1 MVRAGGVVR
10 LALGLSTFDKFGS
23 DQRRAEPGSW
33 CRRCAADRAA
43 LLIRSMLVATVSALS
58 LVAPCAYAAAG
69 DTAPTAVIASG
80 TALAPLFPS
89 STTLLVSPDTALTN
103 EPVTMIAT
111 VTSMLVSTTPS
122 GTMVFEDGGVPIVG
136 CSDVPV
142 LPTGQTVTV
151 SCQTSFAA
159 STAQLEAVFE
169 AAADGM
175 VGGSSSPV
183 QSLDVGPDSTVVSI
197 DAPSPADLGVSTTY
211 SAAVTASPAWPG
223 PVQPTGAVEFLD
235 GGQPIASCLGQQ
247 LSNGV
252 AACTVKYVSPGTHAI
267 SARYLG
273 DANFTSATSPLQQVT
288 SVPATPNILG
298 VISATMQWTF
308 YYTPVYTEVRALVVS
323 GVTGASVRV
332 KCTGAGCPP
341 AKRLRL
347 VTRRKRCGSSVTS
360 SCQPQGRLDL
370 TPAFR
375 SRRLFV
381 GAKMTI
387 SIARPGWIGKVYTF
401 VVRAAASPRVQIT
414 CRQPG
419 TLDAQAGC

>member
-1 MVRAGGVVR
+1 
-10 LALGLSTFDKFGS
+10 
-23 DQRRAEPGSW
+23 
-33 CRRCAADRAA
+33 
-43 LLIRSMLVATVSALS
+43 MLVATVSTLW
-58 LVAPCAYAAAG
+58 LVAPCASAAASG
-69 DTAPTAVIASG
+69 SAPTAVVASG
-80 TALAPLFPS
+80 TALPPLFPS
-89 STTLLVSPDTALTN
+89 STSLLVSPDPALTN

-111 VTSMLVSTTPS
+111 VTSTLVSTTPS

-136 CSDVPV
+136 CSDVAV

-151 SCQTSFAA
+151 TCQTSFAA

-175 VGGSSSPV
+175 VAGSSSPI

-197 DAPSPADLGVSTTY
+197 DAPSPANLGVSTTY
-211 SAAVTASPAWPG
+211 TAAVTASPAWPG

-247 LSNGV
+247 ISNEM
-252 AACTVKYVSPGTHAI
+252 ATCTVTYVSPGMHAI

-273 DANFTSATSPLQQVT
+273 DANFTGATSPIQQVT
-288 SVPATPNILG
+288 AVPATPQVLG

-308 YYTPVYTEVRALVVS
+308 FYTPLYTEVRALVVS
-323 GVTGASVRV
+323 GATGASVRV

-347 VTRRKRCGSSVTS
+347 VTSSKRCGSSVTS
-360 SCQPQGRLDL
+360 PCQPQGRLDL

-375 SRRLFV
+375 SRRLSV
-381 GAKMTI
+381 GAKMTV

-401 VVRAAASPRVQIT
+401 VVRAAASPRIQIT
-414 CRQPG
+414 CRRPG
-419 TLDAQAGC
+419 MLDAQAGC